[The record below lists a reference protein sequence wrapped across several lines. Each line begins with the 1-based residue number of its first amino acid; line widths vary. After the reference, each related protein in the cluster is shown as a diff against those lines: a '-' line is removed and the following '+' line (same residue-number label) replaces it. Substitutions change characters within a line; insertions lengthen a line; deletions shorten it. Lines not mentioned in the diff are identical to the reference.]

1 MNAYAD
7 AADLPDREAERYLG
21 SLPEDLRPEIAKMLA
36 ADRKAGSFM
45 EGPAFIDPGITA
57 KVGPT
62 DETKPTEI
70 DGYTILET
78 IGTGGMG
85 TVYVAERRGEEFTQK
100 VALKVIKR
108 GMDTHAVLKRFLT
121 ERRILADLDHPNIA
135 RMLDGGST
143 EDGVPYFVMEY
154 VKGEQL
160 RVYCEKRDLDL
171 RARLLIFT
179 KICSA
184 VNHAHQKLV
193 VHRDIKPSNILVTEA
208 GEPKLLDFGIA
219 KLLNPDRNAVD
230 GGATA
235 TNFRVMTPEYA
246 SPEQLRG
253 EPTTTLTDV
262 YSLGVVLYELLTGLR
277 PFQAEGGN
285 PLKIVEAMTSREPL
299 KPSVA
304 ASSSHPEVTS
314 PGDQATVANSTHRTG
329 EAPARSSTLPPAHDA
344 RALRGDLDNIVMTA
358 IRREKE
364 RRYQS
369 VQELLDDVERYLR
382 GLPVKA
388 TGDSLRYRFG
398 KFVGRH
404 RAAVSAA
411 VIVAV
416 ALIASAAVSGYQ
428 YRQASIER
436 VRAEARFAEGRK
448 FASAVIYNHYE
459 RIKNLPGSTEAKAGL
474 IADAVNYLDA
484 VSRDSSGDADFQREL
499 AQAYLKLAEI
509 QGLSTGAGD
518 LGDQAAARANIGKAL
533 GLLEQLVAANPN
545 SIVDQRL
552 LAQSHADMAYVTAVG
567 ENTAHSDRAFEI
579 YKHLRTINPD
589 KEQAESDYARSLWDR
604 ANRVRESGD
613 NRGAIEHF
621 SEAAAIYETLYN
633 HGAGNKRFRRSA
645 SLTYKNL
652 GSVHRVAGDPAA
664 ALASYEK
671 AREYDKQIVAEA
683 PENLDAALG
692 LSFTHRGIAEAL
704 TDLKQFQRAV
714 SEFDAAITIQE
725 RAFSDDRENA
735 FLADAL
741 HETYTGVGVA
751 HRELSDYAHAEA
763 FFRKAFELERTT
775 KRDSVDTLHRQYLA
789 KAHLEYGEMLMRKG
803 GSREK
808 ARTELQTAM
817 SAFDEIQRS
826 GALDPAFVP
835 HHERTKA
842 LLASV

>member
-7 AADLPDREAERYLG
+7 AADLPSREVETYLD
-21 SLPEDLRPEIAKMLA
+21 SLPEDLRPEIVKLLA

-45 EGPAFIDPGITA
+45 EGPAFIDPGIA
-57 KVGPT
+57 SKIGPA
-62 DETKPTEI
+62 DDTKPPEI

-85 TVYVAERRGEEFTQK
+85 TVYVAERRGEGFTQK

-108 GMDTHAVLKRFLT
+108 GMDTNAVLRRFLT
-121 ERRILADLDHPNIA
+121 ERRILADLDHSNIA

-154 VKGEQL
+154 VEGKQI
-160 RVYCEKRDLDL
+160 RVYCDKNDLDI
-171 RARLLIFT
+171 RSRLLIFS
-179 KICSA
+179 KVCSA

-253 EPTTTLTDV
+253 KPTTTLTDV

-285 PLKIVEAMTSREPL
+285 ALKIVEAMTSREPL

-304 ASSSHPEVTS
+304 ASSSHREATS
-314 PGDQATVANSTHRTG
+314 PEDRVTVANSDHQTG
-329 EAPARSSTLPPAHDA
+329 EALAHSSMHKPAQDAH
-344 RALRGDLDNIVMTA
+344 ALRGDLDNIVMTA

-369 VQELLDDVERYLR
+369 VQELLDDVERYLN

-404 RAAVSAA
+404 KAAVSAA
-411 VIVAV
+411 VIVAI

-428 YRQASIER
+428 YRQAGIER
-436 VRAEARFAEGRK
+436 AKAEARFAEGRK
-448 FASAVIYNHYE
+448 FANAVIYNHYE

-484 VSRDSSGDADFQREL
+484 VSQDSSGDADFQREL
-499 AQAYLKLAEI
+499 AKAYLKLAEI

-518 LGDQAAARANIGKAL
+518 LGDQAAARTNVGKAIS
-533 GLLEQLVAANPN
+533 LLEQLVAANPD
-545 SIVDQRL
+545 SIADQRL

-567 ENTAHSDRAFEI
+567 ENAVHSDRAFEI
-579 YKHLRTINPD
+579 YKRLRTINPD
-589 KEQAESDYARSLWDR
+589 KEQAEADYARSLWDQ

-613 NRGAIEHF
+613 NRGAIEYF

-645 SLTYKNL
+645 SLTYKNV

-671 AREYDKQIVAEA
+671 ALEYDKQIVAEA
-683 PENLDAALG
+683 PENVDAALA
-692 LSFTHRGIAEAL
+692 LSFAHRGIAEAL
-704 TDLKQFQRAV
+704 TDLKLLDRAV
-714 SEFDAAITIQE
+714 AEFDAVITIQE
-725 RAFSDDRENA
+725 RAFAEDPKNA

-741 HETYTGVGVA
+741 HESYTGAGIA
-751 HRELSDYAHAEA
+751 FRERSDYARAEA
-763 FFRKAFELERTT
+763 FFGKAFELERTT

-789 KAHLEYGEMLMRKG
+789 KAHLEYGEMLMKKG
-803 GSREK
+803 GAKEK
-808 ARTELQTAM
+808 ARSELQTALA
-817 SAFDEIQRS
+817 AFDEIQRA

-835 HHERTKA
+835 HHERTKT